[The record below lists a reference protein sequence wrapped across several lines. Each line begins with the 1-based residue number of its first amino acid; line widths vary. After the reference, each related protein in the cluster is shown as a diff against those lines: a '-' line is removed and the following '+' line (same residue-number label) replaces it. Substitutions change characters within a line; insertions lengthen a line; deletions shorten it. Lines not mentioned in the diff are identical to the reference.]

1 MMASGFLRCLAASA
15 ALLACGAVSAQ
26 SAIAFND
33 SGART
38 CVDTAG
44 QGLATCQG
52 SGQDGAHGR
61 DKWAGG
67 DGDGFAGFSFV
78 KVCNNGALAG
88 SGNACKKSAGLGP
101 AANQWACT
109 YDKVTGLTW
118 ETKLADGSPRDGAT
132 LFHLNAKP
140 SGSSY
145 DETGTYVNEINTIAL
160 CGYTDWRL
168 PTYLEATTVMNLGA
182 SGGVPMVDNAYF
194 PSIANAGSHYWT
206 SSGFAPDGTRRLAIS
221 YGNYGDGE
229 GGSPALGS
237 VMLVRGQATL
247 ESAGKPKRSRET
259 VRQQVV
265 DTFLQLTWNRCYE
278 GQAAIAEFP
287 YCAGEMLRMGWYDAL
302 TYAKAKGNG
311 WRLPTVKEWM
321 SLQSNGN
328 SSGVRYGWEGLA
340 WANETGW
347 TATPTGVGSATA
359 YTISVGGVSY
369 GPYRDS
375 LAMDQALPFVLVRKS
390 GPL

>member
-1 MMASGFLRCLAASA
+1 MMASGSLRCLAASA

-109 YDKVTGLTW
+109 YDKVTGLIW
-118 ETKLADGSPRDGAT
+118 ETKLADGSARDGAT
-132 LFHLNAKP
+132 LFHLVSKP
-140 SGSSY
+140 GGSRY
-145 DETGTYVNEINTIAL
+145 GTRVDYVNDINAMAL

-168 PTYLEATTVMNLGA
+168 PTYIEATTALNLGA
-182 SGGVPMVDNAYF
+182 SGGTPLVDSGYF
-194 PSIANAGSHYWT
+194 PNISNTGSRYWT
-206 SSGFAPDGTRRLAIS
+206 SSSFAPDGTRLLSIS
-221 YGNYGDGE
+221 YGDYGDSE
-229 GGSPALGS
+229 GPGIALGH
-237 VMLVRGQATL
+237 VMLVRGQTTS
-247 ESAGKPKRSRET
+247 SAAHTPRRNRET
-259 VRQQVV
+259 VDQYVY
-265 DTFLQLTWNRCYE
+265 DEFLQLTWHRCYE

-302 TYAKAKGNG
+302 SYAKAKGNG

-321 SLQSNGN
+321 SLQSDGN
-328 SSGVRYGWEGLA
+328 RSGVRWGWEGLA

-347 TATPTGVGSATA
+347 TSTPTGVGSATA

-369 GPYRDS
+369 GPYRSS
-375 LAMDQALPFVLVRKS
+375 LAMDQTLPFVLVRRS
-390 GPL
+390 E